1 MLALFLSA
9 ATSTWAQDPIE
20 LTSTD
25 GKTWTLASMPAFD
38 IELEVEYETALA
50 LSETADNS
58 AALTEWNGYEA
69 DVTLTRTLQTGGW
82 NTFSVPFTI
91 AKPSGW
97 TVKKLTGA
105 SYNSDTKTLSLEFG
119 NAASIV
125 AGHAYLVQ
133 VASAVVNPTF
143 NDVTIVNG
151 TTPTT
156 ISGVVEFVPA
166 INPVSMTAYD
176 KTTLF
181 VAGGNSLTFPNT
193 DGDMNGF
200 RAYFHLLGDAA
211 DNARSVKSYNMH
223 FGDEDMTGIEKIED
237 AGLKS
242 ENLNGAI
249 FDLSG
254 RRVQNPTKGIYIK
267 NGRKV
272 VIK

>member
-25 GKTWTLASMPAFD
+25 GKTWTLASMPAYD
-38 IELEVEYETALA
+38 VELEVEYETALA
-50 LSETADNS
+50 LNETTDNT
-58 AALTEWNGYEA
+58 AALTEWNLYEA

-82 NTFSVPFTI
+82 NTFSVPFSM
-91 AKPSGW
+91 ANPSGW

-105 SYNSDTKTLSLEFG
+105 SYNSDTKTLSLTFG
-119 NAASIV
+119 DAESIE
-125 AGHAYLVQ
+125 AGKPYLVD
-133 VASAVVNPTF
+133 VGAANVVNPTF
-143 NDVTIVNG
+143 NDVTIVNS
-151 TTPTT
+151 TTSTT
-156 ISGVVEFVPA
+156 ITDVVEFVPA
-166 INPVSMTAYD
+166 INPVSMTAGD

-181 VAGGNSLTFPNT
+181 VAGGNTLTYPNT
-193 DGDMNGF
+193 TGNMNGF
-200 RAYFHLLGDAA
+200 RAYFRLKGEAA
-211 DNARSVKSYNMH
+211 VKARSFSLD